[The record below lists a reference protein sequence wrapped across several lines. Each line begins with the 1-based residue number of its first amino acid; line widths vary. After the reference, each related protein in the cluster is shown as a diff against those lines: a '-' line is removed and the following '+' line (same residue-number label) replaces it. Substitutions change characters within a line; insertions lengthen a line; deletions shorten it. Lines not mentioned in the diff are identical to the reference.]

1 MPTRD
6 DLEFIAQLVHQ
17 GLLSKEAATAVCRA
31 NDSGSGTVDECLIAF
46 AHWDPEKV
54 AELRRSRGVE
64 LPEVPGHQVAE
75 KIGVGATAN
84 VYRAFEKGG
93 REVAL
98 KVLHRNLATTDLTRE
113 RFLAEGKLLLDLDHP
128 SIVKGYRVA
137 HFTPRD
143 GGSPVYLLSM
153 ELVKGKTL
161 LELLA
166 AKRTFSE
173 EQALS
178 IIVDVARALDYLRSR
193 GIVHRDI
200 KPGNLMIGASGE
212 VKMIDL
218 GFAQKQSDEKKAS
231 DSTAGTVHYLSPEQA
246 RGEEDLDVRSDI
258 YALGVTLFH
267 LTIGDLPFTGDAPSE
282 VVRKHVLQELSS
294 PALKSRGVSPH
305 LHYFIQKMMAKE
317 REIRYST
324 PQDLIADIERT
335 MAGKRTLEFRPRR

>member
-1 MPTRD
+1 MPRQD
-6 DLEFIAQLVHQ
+6 ELEFIAQLVHQ
-17 GLLSKEAATAVCRA
+17 GLLTKEVATAVCRA
-31 NDSGSGTVDECLIAF
+31 NDAGSGTIDECLIAF
-46 AHWDPEKV
+46 AHWPAEKV

-64 LPEVPGHQVAE
+64 LPDVPGHRVVE

-84 VYRAFEKGG
+84 VYRAVEKTG

-98 KVLHRNLATTDLTRE
+98 KVLHSGLSSSDLTRE
-113 RFLAEGKLLLDLDHP
+113 RFLAEGKLLMELAHP
-128 SIVKGYRVA
+128 AIVKGYRVA
-137 HFTPRD
+137 HYTPRD
-143 GGSPVYLLSM
+143 GGAPVYLLSM

-161 LELLA
+161 LEHLS
-166 AKRTFSE
+166 AKRTFAE
-173 EQALS
+173 EPALA
-178 IIVDVARALDYLRSR
+178 IIVDVAKALDYLRER

-200 KPGNLMIGASGE
+200 KPGNLMIGQGGE

-218 GFAQKQSDEKKAS
+218 GFARTKDAARDPSD
-231 DSTAGTVHYLSPEQA
+231 TTVGTVHYLSPEQA
-246 RGEEDLDVRSDI
+246 RGEDDLDVRSDI

-324 PQDLIADIERT
+324 PRDLIADIERT
-335 MAGKRTLEFRPRR
+335 MAGKRAVEFRPRR